1 MNVFLT
7 SVRVDAGSVELVS
20 RAGRATEATLINQL
34 MDALILRYKMR
45 LLYYLVMICGKGR
58 GIIHR

>member
-1 MNVFLT
+1 MNVFLR
-7 SVRVDAGSVELVS
+7 SVRVDVGSVELVS

-45 LLYYLVMICGKGR
+45 LLYYLVMICG
-58 GIIHR
+58 